1 VARFDERAT
10 RPVRGPLDILRW
22 KLGREA
28 RRGDDDVLLDAVRPG
43 VRDPVAAAAA
53 LAMPEAALTWLGH
66 ASFAL
71 RLSGQ
76 LVLTDPVLCARIQN
90 VIARLTPPGVPV
102 DALPPADVVL
112 VSHDHMDHMDF
123 WTLRRLGP
131 TPTYVVPAGN
141 RERLRAL
148 GLTKIVELDWW
159 QSCNVGDLEITL
171 VPARHWSMRMPWT
184 RNETLWG
191 GFVVRGREGVAYHSG
206 DTAFGP
212 HFAEIGARVGAI
224 DWAMLPIGA
233 YAPRWFMKPQHQ
245 DPDEAGEAFLAL
257 GARLFVAMHW
267 GTFKLTDE
275 PIGEPPAKL
284 RAWWRAHDLPAE
296 RLWIP
301 DVGERRVL

>member
-1 VARFDERAT
+1 MDSR
-10 RPVRGPLDILRW
+10 RW
-22 KLGREA
+22 KLGRGEPRA
-28 RRGDDDVLLDAVRPG
+28 EDAATLDAVRPG
-43 VRDPVAAAAA
+43 VRDPVAAAAG
-53 LAMPEAALTWLGH
+53 LAERAASLTWLGH
-66 ASFAL
+66 ASYAL

-76 LVLTDPVLCARIQN
+76 LVLTDPVLCSRIQN
-90 VIARLTPPGVPV
+90 VITRLTPPGVPV
-102 DALPPADVVL
+102 EALPPADVVL

-131 TPTYVVPAGN
+131 GPTYVVPVGN
-141 RERLRAL
+141 GERLRAL
-148 GLTKIVELDWW
+148 GHTKVVELDWW
-159 QSCNVGDLEITL
+159 QSCKVCGDGGDLEVTL

-184 RNETLWG
+184 RNQTLWG

-212 HFAEIGARVGAI
+212 HFAEIAARVGAI

-233 YAPRWFMKPQHQ
+233 YSPRWFMAPQHQ
-245 DPDEAGEAFLAL
+245 DPEEAGEAFVAL

-275 PIGEPPAKL
+275 PIGEPPARL
-284 RAWWRAHDLPAE
+284 LAWWRERGLPAE